1 MVFKFCYTLES
12 PWKIFNTKCPDH
24 TPDQLSQKLWSLD
37 IDTLIFKRFPVIP
50 MFSQDWEPLDL
61 WNAMIFANNQFMN
74 EHVIQFW
81 STKMQSKAAG
91 KRVLAPL
98 PLLPLHPSKKQNKN
112 QETKRLAESLGLKI
126 SQRQAELPNQ
136 TKGEQ
141 KKSAQLLSFHSPK
154 MVNFPYCLNQIDN
167 FSVISNGNILKVCSK
182 WEILILLLWLW

>member
-98 PLLPLHPSKKQNKN
+98 PCCPSTPAKNKTKTRRHRDLLKVWGWKYLRGRQSCQI
-112 QETKRLAESLGLKI
+112 RLKE
-126 SQRQAELPNQ
+126 N
-136 TKGEQ
+136 
-141 KKSAQLLSFHSPK
+141 KKSLL
-154 MVNFPYCLNQIDN
+154 NF
-167 FSVISNGNILKVCSK
+167 
-182 WEILILLLWLW
+182 